1 MCVAK
6 RLRCFTL
13 RRWCRRGLSSGTS
26 LERIA
31 PESLTHRHTCSVH
44 RNISRWPLGGRTRS
58 SLADVNKIRF
68 WLAFLKIGVESE
80 VEESQAESWR
90 LRQSIGSSFRSGTA
104 LVAPPSFSLPLPACG
119 ERVGVRGPLRESELV
134 ERPPH
139 PALRADLSPQA
150 GRGNP
155 KNYCVFARWGGIGWV
170 MNWVASSIAAPRGV
184 GTVMR

>member
-13 RRWCRRGLSSGTS
+13 RRSCRRGLSSGTS

-90 LRQSIGSSFRSGTA
+90 LQQSIGSSFRSSA
-104 LVAPPSFSLPLPACG
+104 SVVAPPRLPLPSPQGGG
-119 ERVGVRGPLRESELV
+119 EKA
-134 ERPPH
+134 
-139 PALRADLSPQA
+139 PADIRAD
-150 GRGNP
+150 
-155 KNYCVFARWGGIGWV
+155 NYCVFARWGGIGWV
-170 MNWVASSIAAPRGV
+170 MNWVASSIAAPKGV

>member
-13 RRWCRRGLSSGTS
+13 RRSCRRGLSSGTS

-90 LRQSIGSSFRSGTA
+90 LQQSIGSSFRSSAT
-104 LVAPPSFSLPLPACG
+104 LVAPPPRSPPPC
-119 ERVGVRGPLRESELV
+119 GVRG
-134 ERPPH
+134 ERSSLSRLGVGGATSDAVLGDPH
-139 PALRADLSPQA
+139 P
-150 GRGNP
+150 
-155 KNYCVFARWGGIGWV
+155 
-170 MNWVASSIAAPRGV
+170 
-184 GTVMR
+184 